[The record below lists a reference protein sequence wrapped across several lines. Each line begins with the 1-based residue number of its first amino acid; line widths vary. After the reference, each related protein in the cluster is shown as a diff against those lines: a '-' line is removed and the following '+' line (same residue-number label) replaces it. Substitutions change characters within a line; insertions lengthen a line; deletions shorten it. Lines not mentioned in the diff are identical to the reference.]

1 MMPNMIYIQIKN
13 IKILLQYIESQYQNN
28 IIIPDLNSAYN
39 GIELLNLGIQMLKMG
54 IENPN
59 INEKSNLI
67 LQIQNFCNNL
77 QNQNNGFM
85 TPVNMMLNPMGMPF
99 QNMNFNINNNQK
111 LEKKLNV
118 LFKNTAGEKI
128 NITPKYGTPINKVI
142 EEYLAEIGL
151 DSEDKK
157 KFDFIYKAHRI
168 NVNDQKK
175 VEDYFEKGVNWVLV
189 HPKDNLIG
197 GLQ

>member
-13 IKILLQYIESQYQNN
+13 IKMLLQYIESQYQNN

-77 QNQNNGFM
+77 QNQNNVFM
-85 TPVNMMLNPMGMPF
+85 IPDNMMLNPMGMPF

-111 LEKKLNV
+111 MEKKINVIFKNV
-118 LFKNTAGEKI
+118 LGKPI
-128 NITPKYGTPINKVI
+128 NIKPKYGTPINKVI

-151 DSEDKK
+151 GSEDKK
-157 KFDFIYKAHRI
+157 KFNFIFRGHPI
-168 NVNDQKK
+168 NYNEQKK
-175 VEDYFEKGVNWVLV
+175 VEDYFGNEVNFVYAYKKHDLIGVN
-189 HPKDNLIG
+189 
-197 GLQ
+197 Q